1 MKFYNKLLSLIVAA
15 VFAASCS
22 VAAYADNELVTIPQ
36 QTTVSAEQPTTDNNT
51 TDEKEAEHS
60 SADITGGSYQP
71 IDTSSYLKWDGK
83 TKMLS
88 GSSYYI
94 DSDTGI
100 ASNVNIPANST
111 LVIKGGSKL
120 TIYKGYKMY
129 VRGRLVIEPSA
140 TIVSS
145 GDFNIYSTGGVDV
158 YGTFKGSVSSITR
171 VYNDLVVHEGAKVTI
186 SGQAYVYKDGVYLNY
201 GQTTLTQNSRLMIT
215 GDLQTPECGRLIN
228 KGYMAVTISGR
239 STQAGYYYLS
249 GEFVN
254 SGVFI
259 FEESVHYYKTKTA
272 RFAVSKSS
280 RLIDYR
286 RKQPTHSSEAAN
298 TDKGIKGI
306 DVSYAQGAV
315 DWNKVK
321 ASGIQFAMLR
331 ASRGYISDA
340 KPMAVDKTF
349 EYNITQATYYQ
360 MNVGVYHYLYATTI
374 EEAREEARFL
384 LKTIQPYKITYPVV
398 LDIEEQY
405 QADLGKSRV
414 TALAKAFLE
423 EIEKAGYYGMIYANK
438 HWLTT
443 YLDVSEL
450 SDYDIWLAQW
460 NTVPTYKGEF
470 GMWQYSAKGV
480 VSGID
485 TYVDLNLAYK
495 DYAKIIREGGYN
507 NLK

>member
-1 MKFYNKLLSLIVAA
+1 MKLIRRLAALALAAA
-15 VFAASCS
+15 VAVSSSAA
-22 VAAYADNELVTIPQ
+22 AFADNELVTVPQ
-36 QTTVSAEQPTTDNNT
+36 QTTAAAETTTDT
-51 TDEKEAEHS
+51 TDAAEEETS
-60 SADITGGSYQP
+60 RSRADITDSSYTP
-71 IDTSSYLKWDGK
+71 IDVSTYQLWDGK
-83 TKMLS
+83 TKMQS
-88 GSSYYI
+88 GVNYYI
-94 DSDTGI
+94 DSAVGVT
-100 ASNVNIPANST
+100 ANTTLPADST
-111 LVIKGGSKL
+111 LVLLGGSQL
-120 TIYKGYKMY
+120 TLYKGYKMY

-140 TIVSS
+140 TLLSS
-145 GDFNIYSTGGVDV
+145 GDFSVYTGGGLDN
-158 YGTFKGSVSSITR
+158 YGSFKGSVSSVTR
-171 VYNDLVVHEGAKVTI
+171 VYSDFVVHQGAKNTI
-186 SGQAYVYKDGVYLNY
+186 SGEAYIYKDGVYLNY
-201 GQTTLTQNSRLMIT
+201 GSTTLTANSKLLIT
-215 GDLQTPECGRLIN
+215 GELQTSENGRLIN

-259 FEESVHYYKTKTA
+259 FESTVHYYKTKTA

-286 RKQPTHSSEAAN
+286 RKQPTHSSEAAT

-321 ASGIQFAMLR
+321 AAGIKFAMIR

-360 MNVGVYHYLYATTI
+360 IDVGVYHYLYATTV

-384 LKTIQPYKITYPVV
+384 LETIKPYKITYPVV

-443 YLDVSEL
+443 YLDVSQL
-450 SDYDIWLAQW
+450 SDYDVWLAQW
-460 NTVPTYKGEF
+460 NTVPTYTGDF

>member
-1 MKFYNKLLSLIVAA
+1 MKLIKKLTALVLAAA
-15 VFAASCS
+15 VSLSCS
-22 VAAYADNELVTIPQ
+22 VSALAENEVVTVP
-36 QTTVSAEQPTTDNNT
+36 QTTTETTAEP
-51 TDEKEAEHS
+51 AETETS
-60 SADITGGSYQP
+60 RSRADITDSSYTP
-71 IDTSSYLKWDGK
+71 IDVSTYQRWDGK
-83 TKMLS
+83 TKMQN
-88 GSSYYI
+88 GVNYYI
-94 DSDTGI
+94 DSDVGI
-100 ASNVNIPANST
+100 VANTSLPADST
-111 LVIKGGSKL
+111 LIVQSGAQL
-120 TIYKGYKMY
+120 TLYKNYKMY
-129 VRGRLVIEPSA
+129 IRGRLVIEPSA
-140 TIVSS
+140 TMISS
-145 GDFNIYSTGGVDV
+145 GELNVYTGGGFDN
-158 YGTFKGSVSSITR
+158 YGTYKGSVSSILR
-171 VYNDLVVHEGAKVTI
+171 VYSDYVVHQNSKTTI
-186 SGQAYVYKDGVYLNY
+186 SGQAYIYKDGVYLNY
-201 GQTTLTQNSRLMIT
+201 GQTTLTANSKLMIT
-215 GDLQTPECGRLIN
+215 GELQTSENGRLIN

-259 FEESVHYYKTKTA
+259 FEASVHYYKTKTA

-286 RKQPTHSSEAAN
+286 RKQPTHNSEAAT

-306 DVSYAQGAV
+306 DVSYAQGAI

-321 ASGIQFAMLR
+321 ASGIKFAMLR

-349 EYNITQATYYQ
+349 EYNITQATYYEID
-360 MNVGVYHYLYATTI
+360 VGVYHYLYATTI
-374 EEAREEARFL
+374 EEAKKEARFL
-384 LKTIQPYKITYPVV
+384 LETIKPYKITYPVV